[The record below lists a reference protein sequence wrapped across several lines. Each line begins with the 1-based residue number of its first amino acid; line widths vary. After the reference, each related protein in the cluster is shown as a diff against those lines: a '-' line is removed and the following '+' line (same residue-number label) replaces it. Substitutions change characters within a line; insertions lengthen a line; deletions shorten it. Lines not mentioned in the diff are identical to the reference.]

1 MTWALSRKFSGV
13 KYYEPRTMYP
23 FCSVCIVTIFLLFFC
38 VPIKNEYRS
47 CITIYLGWARVSY
60 TQFVNMGQ
68 LGYSQSFD
76 ARFAITYDQTGPTSS
91 VKPSYLKGN
100 AFSMGFSPQIGFF
113 GAEEVTVQ
121 DNCMYRTVGGGQYYY
136 SP

>member
-1 MTWALSRKFSGV
+1 MPL
-13 KYYEPRTMYP
+13 
-23 FCSVCIVTIFLLFFC
+23 CSVCIVTIFFFFC
-38 VPIKNEYRS
+38 VPFKNAYRA
-47 CITIYLGWARVSY
+47 CIIIGWARVSY

>member
-1 MTWALSRKFSGV
+1 
-13 KYYEPRTMYP
+13 
-23 FCSVCIVTIFLLFFC
+23 
-38 VPIKNEYRS
+38 
-47 CITIYLGWARVSY
+47 
-60 TQFVNMGQ
+60 MGQ

-121 DNCMYRTVGGGQYYY
+121 DNCMYRVVGGGKRN
-136 SP
+136 SKFRCIINCFSHNIIK